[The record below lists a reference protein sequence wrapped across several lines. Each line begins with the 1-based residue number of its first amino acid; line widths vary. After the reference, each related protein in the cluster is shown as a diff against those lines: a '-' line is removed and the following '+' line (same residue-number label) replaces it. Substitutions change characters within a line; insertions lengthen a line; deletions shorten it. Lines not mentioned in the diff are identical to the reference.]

1 VRKRVQEGAGK
12 AAEAR
17 FVVRWGRGPAVPK
30 VFGRR
35 CANLNIRNGAGIL
48 ARNAAGLNLHQVDIR
63 WDGEMPDYYRSGLR
77 FENTNNVVVDGFVG
91 TGPGRGQED
100 AVISLAGVDGI
111 TIRNCRA
118 GEGTTTFLKHENVR
132 NAGLFT
138 GNDLVRAV
146 TPMTSLPSPFAAGGQ

>member
-1 VRKRVQEGAGK
+1 M
-12 AAEAR
+12 
-17 FVVRWGRGPAVPK
+17 
-30 VFGRR
+30 
-35 CANLNIRNGAGIL
+35 NIRNGAGIL

-118 GEGTTTFLKHENVR
+118 GEGTTTFL
-132 NAGLFT
+132 
-138 GNDLVRAV
+138 
-146 TPMTSLPSPFAAGGQ
+146 